1 LGSAK
6 RKMVPED
13 PLRGQRRDQE
23 EEEKERERER
33 ATMRPDGT

>member
-1 LGSAK
+1 
-6 RKMVPED
+6 MVPED